1 MQQVQ
6 QQDDSEVVTAYTA
19 GADAAPPAYPG
30 QPNNV
35 RADQLPRYRDPRAN
49 GWSKL
54 SIGFAAIG
62 FVVPVIASALAVLLA
77 AVAWKR
83 SPQSKATKNLAII
96 GFALGA
102 IGVVWGVFFILPAYY
117 RNKEISS
124 RIYCASN
131 MRQIGSALILYAVDH
146 RFALPDTLEPIL
158 ATQDI
163 TPPVF
168 ICPGSSDKPAPDPP
182 MTPQTSPQAFAAA
195 QAHAMMQPGH
205 CSYVYLGKGLSFN
218 ERADNYANARTVILY
233 EAIDHHNDDGMNV
246 LWGDGHVT
254 FVGAEEAVALLREIQ
269 SGKDRGDRGTGA
281 SPVR

>member
-1 MQQVQ
+1 MKQVQ

-30 QPNNV
+30 QPANV
-35 RADQLPRYRDPRAN
+35 RTDRLPRYRDPRAN

-54 SIGFAAIG
+54 SIGFGAIG

-83 SPQSKATKNLAII
+83 SPHSKATKNLAII

-102 IGVVWGVFFILPAYY
+102 IGVVWGVLFILPAYY
-117 RNKEISS
+117 RSKEISS

-131 MRQIGSALILYAVDH
+131 MRQIGAGLILYAVDNQ
-146 RFALPDTLEPIL
+146 FALPDTLEPIL

-168 ICPGSSDKPAPDPP
+168 VCPGSADNPAADPP

-205 CSYVYLGKGLSFN
+205 CSYVYLGRGLSVDQ
-218 ERADNYANARTVILY
+218 RAANFANARTVILY
-233 EAIDHHNDDGMNV
+233 ERLENHNEGMNV

-254 FVGAEEAVALLREIQ
+254 FVCAEDAVALLRAIQ
-269 SGKDRGDRGTGA
+269 SGTNGA
-281 SPVR
+281 SQ